1 LGKKRIRIKSGGLEV
16 IAQLNQGQTAQLI
29 WDHLPLKS
37 HINTWGEEIYFP
49 IPVRAG
55 EENPRM
61 VVERGDIGYWPPG
74 EALCIFFGQTPIS
87 RGEEIKPASPVNI
100 IGRVEDDLQILKRM
114 ASDGAEI
121 NIEKV
126 GQ

>member
-1 LGKKRIRIKSGGLEV
+1 M
-16 IAQLNQGQTAQLI
+16 
-29 WDHLPLKS
+29 
-37 HINTWGEEIYFP
+37 
-49 IPVRAG
+49 RAG
-55 EENPRM
+55 EENPQV

-100 IGRVEDDLQILKRM
+100 IGRVEDDLRILKRM